1 MPNSDS
7 YKRSLVYGLP
17 IVAVILFLW
26 LKPNSE
32 HASPAEQ
39 PPAKPTATRVEP
51 AQAESTPKAGIPQ
64 DPRLTRH
71 PNGAIDYKPALTVS
85 RELHQNTASPE
96 SNLDLIQQLLGYYR
110 FAYKE
115 NPVGVDNFEITEQ
128 LLGKNPKQVVFISPD
143 SPALRGNELVDQWD
157 TPYRFHAVSGQQ
169 MEIRSAGPD
178 QTFWTDDDLEHLGD

>member
-7 YKRSLVYGLP
+7 YKRGLVYGLP
-17 IVAVILFLW
+17 ILALILFLCF
-26 LKPNSE
+26 KPNSE
-32 HASPAEQ
+32 PASPTEQ
-39 PPAKPTATRVEP
+39 APAKPTEP
-51 AQAESTPKAGIPQ
+51 TTNSNQAGSTPKAATPE

-71 PNGAIDYKPALTVS
+71 PNGTVDYKPAFELS
-85 RELHQNTASPE
+85 RRLHQTAASPE
-96 SNLDLIQQLLGYYR
+96 SDLDLIQQLLGHYR

-128 LLGKNPKQVVFISPD
+128 LLGKNPKQVAFISPD
-143 SPALRGNELVDQWD
+143 SAALRGNELVDQWD

-178 QTFWTDDDLEHLGD
+178 QTFWTTDDLEHTGD